1 MREVLLVAEREIRQ
15 VIATKGFWI
24 MLFALPV
31 ALAVSGFA
39 SGALAPESSTA
50 YTIVDETG
58 EYAEPLERLVDVGQ
72 RQRELRDL
80 AEYVERW
87 DLQDIAGDAPW
98 ADRQAWL
105 NEAELARYEEMGGA
119 EAAVAQFAPHLP
131 DGTPAFEID
140 DPWYVPVDLPDGV
153 ELPAAGEEPGD
164 ALLAALEEDRAVG
177 DRRLPYGAVLHIPEN
192 FGQPGAEARIFTN
205 GRSNSGLIESFR
217 AGLDGSARNAAF
229 AAQGIDPLAAGAI
242 GAMRAPVS
250 VIEPPPGGGRSVV
263 ATRSIVPLALVYLLL
278 LTAVTTGSMML
289 QGVVEER
296 SNKLVESVLACVKP
310 DHLMQGKL
318 LGLGGIGFFIVLVWA
333 GTALVA
339 ALYSD
344 GFAADFLRP
353 SLEALDNPL
362 LIGAMVVY
370 FIAGYVVLS
379 MLFLAIGAIS
389 ESMQDAQSYL
399 TPVILLIMIPVVI
412 LMQAAMR
419 GPDEPI
425 VQILSWIPIYTP
437 FAMLARLGTGV
448 ATWEIIGTIA
458 LLAVFVWLELRIL
471 GRIFRASLLND
482 GKPALK
488 KVMGWIKSDDAA
500 R

>member
-1 MREVLLVAEREIRQ
+1 MREILLVAQREIRQ

-24 MLFALPV
+24 MLAALPV
-31 ALAVSGFA
+31 ALGISGFA
-39 SGALAPESSTA
+39 SSALAPESSTA

-58 EYAEPLERLVDVGQ
+58 QYGAALQQVVETGQ
-72 RQRELRDL
+72 WQSELRDL

-87 DLQDIAGDAPW
+87 ELEEHAGDAPW
-98 ADRQAWL
+98 ANRQAWL
-105 NEAELARYEEMGGA
+105 SQTELARFAELGGA
-119 EAAVAQFAPHLP
+119 EAAVAQLAPHLE
-131 DGTPAFEID
+131 DGTPEFEID
-140 DPWYVPVDLPDGV
+140 DPWYVPVDLPAGV
-153 ELPAAGEEPGD
+153 ELPAAGDPAGED
-164 ALLAALEEDRAVG
+164 LLAALEEDRAVD
-177 DRRLPYGAVLHIPEN
+177 DRRLPYGAVLHIPAD

-205 GRSNSGLIESFR
+205 GRSNSSLIEAFR

-263 ATRSIVPLALVYLLL
+263 ATRSIVPIALVYLLL
-278 LTAVTTGSMML
+278 LTAITTGSMML

-296 SNKLVESVLACVKP
+296 SNKLFESVLACVKP

-318 LGLGGIGFFIVLVWA
+318 LGLGALGFFIVIVWA

-353 SLEALDNPL
+353 SLEALDDPL
-362 LIGAMVVY
+362 LIAAMIVY
-370 FIAGYVVLS
+370 FVAGYIVLA

-389 ESMQDAQSYL
+389 DSVQDAQSYL
-399 TPVILLIMIPVVI
+399 TPVLIAIMLPVVI
-412 LMQAAMR
+412 LMQAALR
-419 GPDEPI
+419 GPEEPI

-437 FAMLARLGTGV
+437 FAMLARLGSGV
-448 ATWEIIGTIA
+448 ATWEILGTIA
-458 LLAVFVWLELRIL
+458 LLAVFIWLELRIL

-488 KVMGWIKSDDAA
+488 KVVGWIRSEDAA